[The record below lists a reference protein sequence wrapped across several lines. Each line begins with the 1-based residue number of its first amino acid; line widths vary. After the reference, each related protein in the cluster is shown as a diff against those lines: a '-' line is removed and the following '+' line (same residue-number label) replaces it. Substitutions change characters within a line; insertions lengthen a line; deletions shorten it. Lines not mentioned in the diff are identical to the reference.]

1 MVKLL
6 KHGDHCPCCGRP
18 LKEGLPDEVMVFL
31 SRLAE
36 FKAAIE
42 ETQHWEDEN
51 LSE

>member
-6 KHGDHCPCCGRP
+6 KPGDPCPCCGRP

-36 FKAAIE
+36 FKNALE
-42 ETQHWEDEN
+42 ETQHWEDKT